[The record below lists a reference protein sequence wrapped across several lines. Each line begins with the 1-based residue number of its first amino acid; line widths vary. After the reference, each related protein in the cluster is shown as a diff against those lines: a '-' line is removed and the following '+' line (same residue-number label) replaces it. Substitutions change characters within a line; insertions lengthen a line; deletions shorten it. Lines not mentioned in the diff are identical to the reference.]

1 LPAPEVAQQIYK
13 KKNGGIILKPVV
25 ECIPNFSEGRRKEVI
40 QAIAEAI
47 RSIEGVRLLDCS
59 SDRNHNRSV
68 LTFIGEPEAVKEA
81 AFLSAEKAAELIDM
95 TKHSGEHPRMGAVD
109 VIPFVPVRGITMAEC
124 VRLSRE
130 LGERIASELSIP
142 VFLYEESATRPERRN
157 LADIRRGEFEGMAQ
171 KIKQPEWAPDFGK
184 PEIHP
189 TAGVVAV
196 GARMPLIAFNV
207 NLGTSD
213 INIAKKIAKVIRES
227 GGGLKNC
234 KAIGVMLEDRNL
246 AQVSMNMTNYEKTS
260 LYRAFE
266 LIRVEAQRYGV
277 NIVGSEIVG
286 LTPMNALIDVAK
298 YYLQL
303 ENFDESKQ
311 VLENYLI
318 QE

>member
-1 LPAPEVAQQIYK
+1 MK
-13 KKNGGIILKPVV
+13 SVV